1 MFDWDDDKR
10 QTNLAKHGVDFAIGP
25 LFDWS
30 SATFDLDRRR
40 DYGEVRIAATGQIGL
55 RLHILI
61 YTLRGG
67 DVRIISLR
75 KANDREYDRWIIRA
89 P

>member
-1 MFDWDDDKR
+1 MPDWDDDKR
-10 QTNLAKHGVDFAIGP
+10 QTNLARHGVDFALAL

-30 SATFDLDRRR
+30 LATFEIDRRR
-40 DYGEVRIAATGQIGL
+40 DYGEFRIVATGPVLL
-55 RLHILI
+55 RLHVLV

-75 KANDREYDRWIIRA
+75 KANDREFDRWTSRV